1 MPEEGKKN
9 NDRKG
14 YPEQPQ
20 KRASAESHLNLLLV
34 DEQQR
39 RRSVAVPKGAVDCRR
54 HRERPAG
61 QILGLG
67 QARGRARRASRAR
80 KAAAL
85 AERGVGRLIFRVS
98 TKRNRRGQRP
108 RLQRRPGGSAPGG
121 FVGFQRVTGAPKRKG
136 ANLQISRRAGLLLD
150 ALPSPTES
158 VYVAQWRRTVHHGA
172 SVRAERSV
180 NLA

>member
-67 QARGRARRASRAR
+67 QARGVRGAQAGREKQPRSPS
-80 KAAAL
+80 AA
-85 AERGVGRLIFRVS
+85 
-98 TKRNRRGQRP
+98 
-108 RLQRRPGGSAPGG
+108 
-121 FVGFQRVTGAPKRKG
+121 
-136 ANLQISRRAGLLLD
+136 
-150 ALPSPTES
+150 
-158 VYVAQWRRTVHHGA
+158 
-172 SVRAERSV
+172 
-180 NLA
+180 